1 MSDIQYRVLKVLES
15 NPNISQRDM
24 AKELGISLGKTNYV
38 LKALI
43 NRGFVKLNN
52 FKKSNNKIGY
62 AYKLTPEGIT
72 NKSKLAKLFLQNKI
86 REFEILEIEIE
97 KLKKEFD

>member
-72 NKSKLAKLFLQNKI
+72 NKSKLAKLFLQNKV
-86 REFEILEIEIE
+86 REFEILKIEIE